1 MLNVLLRN
9 QIKNII
15 PIKAIVQSGSKIYIE
30 YFEDNQPSEEQLQQ
44 IDNILSSWPLE
55 QDKLK
60 KIQELDI
67 LWSETVKSGWTTQAG
82 YKLGIDIQDIT
93 LLTGA
98 FILAKEA
105 NNIGLTDPSYIVDTE
120 GNSHA
125 LSLLEFTQL
134 MLQYGQARAT
144 LSNSYAALKQS
155 INEST
160 TPEELNAINL
170 TI

>member
-1 MLNVLLRN
+1 MLNILFDK
-9 QIKNII
+9 IKNVI
-15 PIKAIVQSGSKIYIE
+15 PIKTIIDNGSTIDIE
-30 YFEDNQPSEEQLQQ
+30 YSTNQPSEEQLHQ
-44 IDNILSSWPLE
+44 INDIIASWPL
-55 QDKLK
+55 DKAKLK
-60 KIQELDI
+60 KLQQLDK
-67 LWSETVKSGWTTQAG
+67 LWNQTVKTGWTTQAG

-125 LSLLEFTQL
+125 LSLSEFTQL

>member
-1 MLNVLLRN
+1 MLYKLVQEINNVL
-9 QIKNII
+9 
-15 PIKAIVQSGSKIYIE
+15 PITGVSESNGLISVMYI
-30 YFEDNQPSEEQLQQ
+30 DQPTESQLTT
-44 IDNILSSWPLE
+44 INEILNGWPLE
-55 QDKLK
+55 KAKLEKLK
-60 KIQELDI
+60 ELD
-67 LWSETVKSGWTTQAG
+67 LEWAETVKTGWTTQAG

-105 NNIGLTDPSYIVDTE
+105 NSIGLTDPSYIVDTE
-120 GNSHA
+120 GNSHG
-125 LSLLEFTQL
+125 LSLPEFTQL

-144 LSNSYAALKQS
+144 LSNSYASLKQS

-160 TPEELNAINL
+160 SIEELNAINL

>member
-1 MLNVLLRN
+1 MLNILFDK
-9 QIKNII
+9 IKNVI
-15 PIKAIVQSGSKIYIE
+15 PIKTIIDNGSTIDIE
-30 YFEDNQPSEEQLQQ
+30 YSTNQPSEEQLHQ
-44 IDNILSSWPLE
+44 INDIIASWPLDKAKLE
-55 QDKLK
+55 KLQQLDKLWN
-60 KIQELDI
+60 Q
-67 LWSETVKSGWTTQAG
+67 TVKTGWTTQAG

-98 FILAKEA
+98 FTLAKEA

-120 GNSHA
+120 GNSHG

-144 LSNSYAALKQS
+144 LSNSYAVLKQS
-155 INEST
+155 INGST
-160 TPEELNAINL
+160 TLEELNAINL

>member
-1 MLNVLLRN
+1 MLYKLVQKINNVL
-9 QIKNII
+9 
-15 PIKAIVQSGSKIYIE
+15 PIAGVSESNDLISVMYI
-30 YFEDNQPSEEQLQQ
+30 NQPTESQLET
-44 IDNILSSWPLE
+44 INEILNGWPLE
-55 QDKLK
+55 KAKLEKLK
-60 KIQELDI
+60 ELD
-67 LWSETVKSGWTTQAG
+67 LEWAETVKSGWTTQAG

-120 GNSHA
+120 GNSHG
-125 LSLLEFTQL
+125 LSLPEFTQL

-160 TPEELNAINL
+160 SIEELNAINL

>member
-1 MLNVLLRN
+1 MLYKLVQKINDILPITEVLESN
-9 QIKNII
+9 DSIS
-15 PIKAIVQSGSKIYIE
+15 VIYI
-30 YFEDNQPSEEQLQQ
+30 DQPTESQLET
-44 IDNILSSWPLE
+44 INEILNAWPLE
-55 QDKLK
+55 KAKLEKLK
-60 KIQELDI
+60 ELD
-67 LWSETVKSGWTTQAG
+67 LEWAETVKTGWTTQAG

-105 NNIGLTDPSYIVDTE
+105 NNIGLTDPSHIVDTE
-120 GNSHA
+120 GNSHT

-160 TPEELNAINL
+160 TLEELNAINL

>member
-1 MLNVLLRN
+1 MLNILLN
-9 QIKNII
+9 QIQSVIQV
-15 PIKAIVQSGSKIYIE
+15 KAITEINSVINIE
-30 YFEDNQPSEEQLQQ
+30 YFDNNPPSSSQ
-44 IDNILSSWPLE
+44 IDEINNLLIDWPLK
-55 QDKLK
+55 KLK
-60 KIQELDI
+60 LEKLKQLD
-67 LWSETVKSGWTTQAG
+67 LAWTETVKAGWTTQAG

-105 NNIGLTDPSYIVDTE
+105 NSIGLTDPSYIVDTE
-120 GNSHA
+120 GNSHG
-125 LSLLEFTQL
+125 LSLPEFTQL

-144 LSNSYAALKQS
+144 LSNSYASLKKS

-160 TPEELNAINL
+160 TLEELNAINL

>member
-1 MLNVLLRN
+1 MLNILFDK
-9 QIKNII
+9 IKNVI
-15 PIKAIVQSGSKIYIE
+15 PIKTIIDNGSTIDIE
-30 YFEDNQPSEEQLQQ
+30 YSTNQPSEEQLHQ
-44 IDNILSSWPLE
+44 INDIIASWPLDKAKLE
-55 QDKLK
+55 KLQQLDKLWT
-60 KIQELDI
+60 Q
-67 LWSETVKSGWTTQAG
+67 TVKTGWTTQGG

-98 FILAKEA
+98 FTLAKEA

-120 GNSHA
+120 GNSHG
-125 LSLLEFTQL
+125 LSLPEFTQL

-160 TPEELNAINL
+160 ALEELNAINL

>member
-1 MLNVLLRN
+1 MLNILFDK
-9 QIKNII
+9 IKNVI
-15 PIKAIVQSGSKIYIE
+15 PIKTIIDNGSTIDIE
-30 YFEDNQPSEEQLQQ
+30 YSTNQPSEEQLHH
-44 IDNILSSWPLE
+44 INDIIASWPLDKAKLE
-55 QDKLK
+55 KLQQLDKLWN
-60 KIQELDI
+60 Q
-67 LWSETVKSGWTTQAG
+67 TVKTGWTTQVG

-98 FILAKEA
+98 FTLAKEA

-120 GNSHA
+120 GNSHG
-125 LSLLEFTQL
+125 LSLSEFTQL

-144 LSNSYAALKQS
+144 LSNSYATLKQS

>member
-1 MLNVLLRN
+1 MLYKLVQEINDILPITEVLESN
-9 QIKNII
+9 DSIS
-15 PIKAIVQSGSKIYIE
+15 VIYI
-30 YFEDNQPSEEQLQQ
+30 DQPTESQLET
-44 IDNILSSWPLE
+44 INEILNAWPLE
-55 QDKLK
+55 KAKLEKLK
-60 KIQELDI
+60 ELD
-67 LWSETVKSGWTTQAG
+67 LEWAETVKTGWTTQAG

-120 GNSHA
+120 GNSHG
-125 LSLLEFTQL
+125 LSLPEFTQL

-160 TPEELNAINL
+160 TLEELNAINL

>member
-1 MLNVLLRN
+1 MLYKLVQEINNVL
-9 QIKNII
+9 
-15 PIKAIVQSGSKIYIE
+15 PIAGVSESNDLISVMYI
-30 YFEDNQPSEEQLQQ
+30 NQPTELQLES
-44 IDNILSSWPLE
+44 INEILNNWPLQKIKIE
-55 QDKLK
+55 KLK
-60 KIQELDI
+60 ELDLI
-67 LWSETVKSGWTTQAG
+67 WTETVKTGWTTQGG
-82 YKLGIDIQDIT
+82 YKLGVDIQDIT

-105 NNIGLTDPSYIVDTE
+105 NNIGLTDPSYIIDTE

-125 LSLLEFTQL
+125 LSLSEFTQL
-134 MLQYGQARAT
+134 MLQYGQARAN

-160 TPEELNAINL
+160 SIEELNAINL

>member
-1 MLNVLLRN
+1 MLYKLVQEINNVL
-9 QIKNII
+9 
-15 PIKAIVQSGSKIYIE
+15 PIAGVSESNGSTSVMYVDQPTELQLEAINE
-30 YFEDNQPSEEQLQQ
+30 
-44 IDNILSSWPLE
+44 ILNNWPLK
-55 QDKLK
+55 KLK
-60 KIQELDI
+60 LEKLKQLDLVWNEI
-67 LWSETVKSGWTTQAG
+67 VKAAWTTPTG

-93 LLTGA
+93 LLTGV
-98 FILAKEA
+98 FTLAKEA

-120 GNSHA
+120 GNSHG
-125 LSLLEFTQL
+125 LSLPEFTQL

-160 TPEELNAINL
+160 TLEELNAVNL

>member
-1 MLNVLLRN
+1 MYIDQPTESQLTTINEILN
-9 QIKNII
+9 
-15 PIKAIVQSGSKIYIE
+15 G
-30 YFEDNQPSEEQLQQ
+30 
-44 IDNILSSWPLE
+44 WPLE
-55 QDKLK
+55 KAKLEKLK
-60 KIQELDI
+60 ELD
-67 LWSETVKSGWTTQAG
+67 LEWAETVKTGWTTQAG

-105 NNIGLTDPSYIVDTE
+105 NSIGLTDPSYIVDTE
-120 GNSHA
+120 GNSHG
-125 LSLLEFTQL
+125 LSLPEFTQL

-144 LSNSYAALKQS
+144 LSNSYASLKQS

-160 TPEELNAINL
+160 SIEELNAINL

>member
-1 MLNVLLRN
+1 MLNILFDK
-9 QIKNII
+9 IKNVI
-15 PIKAIVQSGSKIYIE
+15 PIKTIIDNGSTIDIE
-30 YFEDNQPSEEQLQQ
+30 YSTNQPSEEQLHQ
-44 IDNILSSWPLE
+44 INDIIASWPL
-55 QDKLK
+55 DKAKLEK
-60 KIQELDI
+60 LQQLDKF
-67 LWSETVKSGWTTQAG
+67 WNQTVKTGWTTQAG

-98 FILAKEA
+98 FTLAKEA
-105 NNIGLTDPSYIVDTE
+105 NNIGLTDLSYIVDTE
-120 GNSHA
+120 GNSHG
-125 LSLLEFTQL
+125 LSLPEFTQL

-160 TPEELNAINL
+160 SIEELNAINL

>member
-1 MLNVLLRN
+1 MLNILLN
-9 QIKNII
+9 KISDII
-15 PIKAIVQSGSKIYIE
+15 PVVTIIE
-30 YFEDNQPSEEQLQQ
+30 ADSIINVKYLKDNNPSTQQLQQ
-44 IDNILSSWPLE
+44 INNIIASWPLDKAKIE
-55 QDKLK
+55 KLK
-60 KIQELDI
+60 QLDQ
-67 LWSETVKSGWTTQAG
+67 LWTQTVKSGWTTQDG

-105 NNIGLTDPSYIVDTE
+105 NNIGVTSPSYIVDTE

-125 LSLLEFTQL
+125 LSLSEFTQL

-144 LSNSYAALKQS
+144 LSNSYAVLKQS

-160 TPEELNAINL
+160 TLEELNAINL

>member
-1 MLNVLLRN
+1 MLYKLVQEINNVL
-9 QIKNII
+9 
-15 PIKAIVQSGSKIYIE
+15 PIAGVSESNGSTSVMYVDQPTELQLEAINE
-30 YFEDNQPSEEQLQQ
+30 
-44 IDNILSSWPLE
+44 ILNNWPLK
-55 QDKLK
+55 KLK
-60 KIQELDI
+60 SEKLKQLDI
-67 LWSETVKSGWTTQAG
+67 VWAETVKAGWTTQAG

-98 FILAKEA
+98 FTLAKEA

-120 GNSHA
+120 GNSHG
-125 LSLLEFTQL
+125 LSLPEFTQL

-144 LSNSYAALKQS
+144 LSNSYASLKQS

-160 TPEELNAINL
+160 SIEELNAINL

>member
-1 MLNVLLRN
+1 MLNILLN
-9 QIKNII
+9 KISNII
-15 PIKAIVQSGSKIYIE
+15 PVLTVIE
-30 YFEDNQPSEEQLQQ
+30 ADSIITVKYLKDNNPSSQQLQQ
-44 IDNILSSWPLE
+44 IENIIASWPLDKAKIE
-55 QDKLK
+55 KLK
-60 KIQELDI
+60 QLDQ
-67 LWSETVKSGWTTQAG
+67 LWTQTVKSGWTTQAG

-120 GNSHA
+120 GNSHG

-144 LSNSYAALKQS
+144 LSNSYAVLKQS

-160 TPEELNAINL
+160 TLEELNAINL